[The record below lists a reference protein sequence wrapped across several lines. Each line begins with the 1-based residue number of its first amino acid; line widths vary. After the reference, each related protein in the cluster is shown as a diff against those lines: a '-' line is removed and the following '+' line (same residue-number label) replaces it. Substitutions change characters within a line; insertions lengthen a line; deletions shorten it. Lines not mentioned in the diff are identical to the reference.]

1 MNQQLTILVFAPH
14 SAIWVHA
21 FPEALIIESLKQQ
34 NNRIIYITC
43 DKEFQNYCVCM
54 SAYGL
59 TQASPQVQKDEIC
72 KICNSQKEIIKNEFK
87 FDGYDIGEFINQTE
101 RATIE
106 SILKQTTPQNFLDL
120 KLDNISVGK
129 TALYEVL
136 LKYKK
141 SDLSFSETEWNSYLI
156 SLRNTLISF
165 FASRKILDKEKPD
178 RVLTYN
184 SLYSVNRVCI
194 QLAEI
199 RGIPT
204 YFLHA
209 GENLSN
215 RLQTMLIG
223 ESSPFKFYQRIKD
236 YWPIYKDIPCSS
248 ESIEVVTNHFLEL
261 FRGNHF
267 FAYSSSKKKQL
278 DIYNFFSIQKGQKII
293 IATMGSY
300 DEVFAAETT
309 EVLSVNEDLI
319 FPKQIDWIQSLIE
332 FTRNRQDLFLIIRV
346 HPREF
351 PNKRDSV
358 HSEHSKMLERVLI
371 DLPSN
376 IKLNLPKDN
385 ISIYNLAEYADLFLN
400 AWSSAGEEMSL
411 LGIPVLF
418 YSADLVYYPSDINY
432 LAKSKEDFFEKIDI
446 ALADGWSFEKIRTT
460 YRWYVLKSI
469 RSTFDL
475 SESVKWQ
482 QESIHSK
489 DIKRKKRL
497 VNLIYSIYTL
507 FNRVYFKILSKFTKT
522 KTHMNYRSQLED
534 CRQRAFSLKD
544 SNKINKLI
552 QDQKKILFDSIDYD
566 LENKS
571 EYSIDLETSFIKCE
585 ILRMFPDL
593 VDMQDIKEDTVRSPL
608 RVNLLNAIK
617 SK

>member
-59 TQASPQVQKDEIC
+59 TQASPQVQKEGIC
-72 KICNSQKEIIKNEFK
+72 KICNSQKEIIKSNFK
-87 FDGYDIGEFINQTE
+87 FDGYDIGEFINQSE
-101 RATIE
+101 RETIE
-106 SILKQTTPQNFLDL
+106 LIVKKTTPQNFLDL
-120 KLDNISVGK
+120 KLDDISVGK
-129 TALYEVL
+129 ITLYEVL

-141 SDLSFSETEWNSYLI
+141 ADLSFSETEWNSYLI
-156 SLRNTLISF
+156 SLKNTLISF

-223 ESSPFKFYQRIKD
+223 ENCTFKFYQRIKD
-236 YWPIYKDIPCSS
+236 YWPIYKDVPCSS
-248 ESIEVVTNHFLEL
+248 ESLQLVTNHFLEL
-261 FRGNHF
+261 FKGNHVL
-267 FAYSSSKKKQL
+267 AYSSAKNKRL
-278 DIYNFFSIQKGQKII
+278 NIHEFFSIQKDQKII
-293 IATMGSY
+293 IATMSSY
-300 DEVFAAETT
+300 DEIFAAETT
-309 EVLSVNEDLI
+309 EIFSLNKDLI
-319 FPKQIDWIQSLIE
+319 FSKQIDWIQSLIG
-332 FTRNRQDLFLIIRV
+332 FIRNRKDLFLIIRV

-351 PNKRDSV
+351 PNKRDPLR
-358 HSEHSKMLERVLI
+358 SEHSKMLERVLI

-411 LGIPVLF
+411 FGIPVLI
-418 YSADLVYYPSDINY
+418 YSPDLVLYPSDINY
-432 LAKSKEDFFEKIDI
+432 LAISKEDFFDKIDI
-446 ALADGWSFEKIRTT
+446 ALADGWSFERIRTT
-460 YRWYVLKSI
+460 YRWYVLRYV
-469 RSTFDL
+469 RSVFDI

-482 QESIHSK
+482 ESQSFK
-489 DIKRKKRL
+489 DIKNKGRL
-497 VNLIYSIYTL
+497 ANLGDSIYTL
-507 FNRVYFKILSKFTKT
+507 FNRVYFKILSKLTKT
-522 KTHMNYRSQLED
+522 KNHVSYHTQLED

-544 SNKINKLI
+544 SHKINELI
-552 QDQKKILFDSIDYD
+552 QDKKSILLDLTDYN

-571 EYSIDLETSFIKCE
+571 DYSIDLETTFIKHE
-585 ILRMFPDL
+585 ISRMFPDL
-593 VDMQDIKEDTVRSPL
+593 VDIQDIKENTVRSPL

-617 SK
+617 LK